1 MSYEYQVTTEKP
13 IDDFLKK
20 KIVAVLKKHPKL
32 DFSKE
37 ENGVFSCHL
46 DTVENTQQGWW
57 DLEIEVSDERIFIS
71 RNDSSYVWKDIEEI
85 KSILDKEGKYE
96 VNEP

>member
-1 MSYEYQVTTEKP
+1 MSYEYKVKTEKP

-20 KIVAVLKKHPKL
+20 KIITILKKHSKL

-46 DTVENTQQGWW
+46 DTVQNTQLGWW
-57 DLEIEVSDERIFIS
+57 DLNIEVSDEYIYINRT
-71 RNDSSYVWKDIEEI
+71 DSSYVWKDIEEI
-85 KSILDKEGKYE
+85 KFILDKECIYE
-96 VNEP
+96 VYEP